1 MIVKMKKVTI
11 LVSEKQRQEL
21 LIRLRRLGIVH
32 IENINKPSADEVR
45 ALKEEIDQANKALT
59 VLRQYYKVAP
69 PVTAHKEYI
78 RIHDEAGEITSLY
91 REKDVQ
97 ARALAKIEEQI
108 DEFKPWGAFN
118 PQDIK
123 DLKVKG
129 VSARLYHADR
139 KAFRKMDKPE
149 GLHII
154 SEDKRSVYFAHFYKG
169 EEEELVFEKVK
180 LPEVNFDD
188 LYNRQEAL
196 GKRIGEIESILRS
209 KVHAID
215 SIREYLSALEKR
227 LIFLNVKHGMGEEKG
242 FAYLQGFCPEESV
255 KDIAGLSDTYG
266 FGYLA
271 ELPDNP
277 DETPTLI
284 RNPKWISIIN
294 PIFKFM
300 NTTPGYNEC
309 DISLWFLVFLSVF
322 FAMLIGD
329 AGYGVLFAAAA
340 FFARRKLKNLPP
352 EPFRL
357 VYLFSFTTIIWGAI
371 TGTWFGFEKIAQLPF
386 LNLMVIDKINSFGS
400 GNENFIIHIC
410 FIIGVIHL
418 SIAHLITASR
428 IINSLKV
435 LAEIG
440 WISILWGLF
449 FTAATL
455 VLGKPFPLFAG
466 YLLAVGVALLILFS
480 NPQKN
485 ILKGILIS
493 LSNIPLKIIGSFSD
507 VVSYLRLFAV
517 GYASVV
523 VASSFNE
530 MAMQLGFNNIIT
542 SLGAALIL
550 FLGHTL
556 NIVLGLMA
564 VIVHGVRLNML
575 EFSGQIGMEWSG
587 KEYAPFCEKVN
598 SG

>member
-11 LVSEKQRQEL
+11 LVSEKRRQGL
-21 LIRLRRLGIVH
+21 LIKLRQFGMVH
-32 IENINKPSADEVR
+32 IKNINKPFGDEIR
-45 ALKEEIDQANKALT
+45 TLKEEIEQANKALAI
-59 VLRQYYKVAP
+59 LSQYSKASPAVA
-69 PVTAHKEYI
+69 AHREYI
-78 RIHDEAGEITSLY
+78 QTHDEAEEITSIY
-91 REKDVQ
+91 REKDAQ
-97 ARALAKIEEQI
+97 ARALQRIESQI
-108 DEFKPWGAFN
+108 EEFKPWGAFN

-123 DLKVKG
+123 DLRAKG
-129 VSARLYHADR
+129 ISIRLYYADR
-139 KAFRKMDKPE
+139 KTFRKMDKPE

-154 SEDKRSVYFAHFYKG
+154 SEDKSSVYFVHLSKG
-169 EEEELVFEKVK
+169 EEKELLCKKVK
-180 LPEVNFDD
+180 PPEANFYD
-188 LYNRQEAL
+188 LYNKQEAL
-196 GKRIGEIESILRS
+196 QKRIGEIESILRS
-209 KVHAID
+209 KTHAIG
-215 SIREYLSALEKR
+215 SISENLSALEKR
-227 LIFLNVKHGMGEEKG
+227 LIFLDVKCGMKEEEG
-242 FAYLQGFCPEESV
+242 FSYLQGFCPEESV
-255 KDIAGLSDTYG
+255 KDIAKLSGKHG
-266 FGYLA
+266 FGYLSQ
-271 ELPDNP
+271 LPDNP

-309 DISLWFLVFLSVF
+309 DISLWFLVFLSIF
-322 FAMLIGD
+322 FALLIGD
-329 AGYGVLFAAAA
+329 AGYGLLFAAAT
-340 FFARRKLKNLPP
+340 FFTRRKLKNLPP

-357 VYLFSFTTIIWGAI
+357 MYLFSFTTIIWGAI
-371 TGTWFGFEKIAQLPF
+371 TGAWFGFEKIAQLPF
-386 LNLMVIDKINSFGS
+386 LNLLVIDKINSFGK

-410 FIIGVIHL
+410 FIIGVVHL

-428 IINSLKV
+428 IVNSLKA

-440 WISILWGLF
+440 WISVLWGLF

-466 YLLAVGVALLILFS
+466 YLLAVGAVLLVLFS

-493 LSNIPLKIIGSFSD
+493 LINIPLKIIGSFSD

-523 VASSFNE
+523 VASSFNS

-556 NIVLGLMA
+556 NITLGLMA

-598 SG
+598 